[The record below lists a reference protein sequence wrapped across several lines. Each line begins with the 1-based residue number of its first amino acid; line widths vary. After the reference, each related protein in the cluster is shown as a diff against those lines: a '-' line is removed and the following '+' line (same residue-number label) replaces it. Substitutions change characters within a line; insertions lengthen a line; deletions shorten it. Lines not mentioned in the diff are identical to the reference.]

1 MRTRLWLAAVLV
13 FCLAMGVWW
22 WRSELSGRP
31 RPGGIPPSGVWQ
43 KILSAPHPSNLE
55 IRLQTNVIGHCRWQP
70 GTGLARA
77 GGGFAL
83 GVEGSL
89 TLPDFPLPAAFSL
102 ALRFDT
108 NHLWQSFAGR
118 ATMLPDV
125 YEFSADA
132 AAQTARLRVNA
143 GDDQVDR
150 TFRFAEFQNPRPLL
164 EEFGGPM
171 LPMMLAALGV
181 PLSSN
186 QLSADSLGLRW
197 EASHDSILVGG
208 NRVPAYRL
216 EMKPLG
222 RYKVTLFISPFGELL
237 RAELPYN
244 IVLVRQAMTTGKNS
258 ETQNPNPK

>member
-1 MRTRLWLAAVLV
+1 M
-13 FCLAMGVWW
+13 
-22 WRSELSGRP
+22 
-31 RPGGIPPSGVWQ
+31 
-43 KILSAPHPSNLE
+43 
-55 IRLQTNVIGHCRWQP
+55 
-70 GTGLARA
+70 GLARSN
-77 GGGFAL
+77 GGFSL
-83 GVEGSL
+83 DVEGSL
-89 TLPDFPLPAAFSL
+89 TLPDFPLPTAFSL

-108 NHLWQSFAGR
+108 NRLWQSFAGR

-125 YEFSADA
+125 YEISADA
-132 AAQTARLRVNA
+132 AAQTARLHVDA
-143 GDDQVDR
+143 GDDQLDR

-197 EASHDSILVGG
+197 EASHDSILVGT

-222 RYKVTLFISPFGELL
+222 RYQITLFISPVGELL
-237 RAELPYN
+237 RAELPNN
-244 IVLVRQAMTTGKNS
+244 IVLVQDTAAVENTKIQT
-258 ETQNPNPK
+258 PNTK